1 MWRLMKRILKDIFY
15 LTTILLVMCGVYYIG
30 YYVGLYKAKNDAV
43 TLFRSTAWVEIA
55 SDSER
60 IYLFKGSRLIDEST
74 FTLLEVRWMRDP
86 IRTIAHI
93 GIDSL
98 IIDYPIEGQSP
109 LYRIMLPQDFTSK
122 VLETADSRDIEVWLH
137 I

>member
-1 MWRLMKRILKDIFY
+1 M
-15 LTTILLVMCGVYYIG
+15 
-30 YYVGLYKAKNDAV
+30 GLYKAKNDAA

-60 IYLFKGSRLIDEST
+60 IYLFKGNKLIDEST
-74 FTLLEVRWMRDP
+74 FTLLEVRWVRDP

-98 IIDYPIEGQSP
+98 IIDYPVEGQSP
-109 LYRIMLPQDFTSK
+109 LYRIMLSQDFTLK
-122 VLETADSRDIEVWLH
+122 LLMTADSHDIEVYLH